1 MRNKVGVL
9 RYRCII
15 DILLK
20 SFHKSNIVQAKC
32 KNNKLCRLISQKAFK
47 QHNNILVVNSS
58 SDKLDVKKLRYG
70 LDHSYTYKNYN
81 YNSISRPRDMYSLLN
96 KSYYIKN
103 VNVMTDDGKGKSV
116 ETLHNTHQNLKH
128 FQKFLYRHYYKT
140 EYYNKM
146 HPISNKPAHF
156 FSNAKTHL
164 IRLKIL
170 IFMTLNFDQ

>member
-1 MRNKVGVL
+1 MRNKVDVL

-32 KNNKLCRLISQKAFK
+32 KNSKLCRLISQKAFK
-47 QHNNILVVNSS
+47 WHNNILVVNSS
-58 SDKLDVKKLRYG
+58 PDKLDVKKLGYG

-81 YNSISRPRDMYSLLN
+81 YNSISRPRDMYSLPN

-103 VNVMTDDGKGKSV
+103 VNVMTDDSKGKSV
-116 ETLHNTHQNLKH
+116 ETLQNTHQNLKH

-140 EYYNKM
+140 EYYHKM
-146 HPISNKPAHF
+146 RPISNKPAHF
-156 FSNAKTHL
+156 FYNAKTHL

>member
-1 MRNKVGVL
+1 
-9 RYRCII
+9 
-15 DILLK
+15 
-20 SFHKSNIVQAKC
+20 
-32 KNNKLCRLISQKAFK
+32 
-47 QHNNILVVNSS
+47 
-58 SDKLDVKKLRYG
+58 
-70 LDHSYTYKNYN
+70 
-81 YNSISRPRDMYSLLN
+81 
-96 KSYYIKN
+96 
-103 VNVMTDDGKGKSV
+103 MTDDGKGKSA
-116 ETLHNTHQNLKH
+116 ETFHNTHQNLKH